1 MKALKRTH
9 IIILLLCLIPLLI
22 GLVWFIIRYDSLP
35 NPMGIHFGFDEKTH
49 ESIFDVIDN
58 KIFRNIS
65 VRCRLRDYRA
75 FEPVRLFCAA
85 CQAKPKSHRKR
96 SQRNA
101 AVHTV
106 HRRCKQHHHFDILYR
121 VDILHNYTKT
131 ESNENVGNSAGTCLV
146 TAAAWVPDSV
156 YRAADSFLKEKRAIK
171 NRVYLTKQ
179 VYPIFIIP

>member
-22 GLVWFIIRYDSLP
+22 GLVWFIIRYDRLP

-58 KIFRNIS
+58 KIFGIYPFVAGFGLIGLLS
-65 VRCRLRDYRA
+65 LCAFFVRR
-75 FEPVRLFCAA
+75 
-85 CQAKPKSHRKR
+85 
-96 SQRNA
+96 RNA

-121 VDILHNYTKT
+121 VDILHRYAKTKGD
-131 ESNENVGNSAGTCLV
+131 ENVGNAAGTCLV

-156 YRAADSFLKEKRAIK
+156 YRAADSFLKEKRTIK
-171 NRVYLTKQ
+171 KRVYLTKQ